1 MPFCA
6 DTDQFYLECRTK
18 EILVDLWRVISKP
31 KIDRPKGFGSVEY
44 FHRDQH
50 CENPNP
56 DLLAKHGVTMRAG
69 VGGGERLEF
78 HHVVEREYMVRLCPC
93 MMSHC
98 TCETIAPG
106 HQVQCSPIVVFIYL
120 H

>member
-18 EILVDLWRVISKP
+18 EILVELWRVISKP
-31 KIDRPKGFGSVEY
+31 KIERPKGFGSVEY

-56 DLLAKHGVTMRAG
+56 DLLAKHGVTMKAG
-69 VGGGERLEF
+69 GPGGGR
-78 HHVVEREYMVRLCPC
+78 
-93 MMSHC
+93 
-98 TCETIAPG
+98 G
-106 HQVQCSPIVVFIYL
+106 W
-120 H
+120 